1 MTSCSACSYPTRKPD
16 AKLSLA
22 KTLSLKDGTKVRVI
36 DHQEIER
43 TRVVGDHLLQE
54 LTTLAEDPRAR
65 QRAYFVLNW
74 AS

>member
-1 MTSCSACSYPTRKPD
+1 MTSYSACSSPTRKPD

-22 KTLSLKDGTKVRVI
+22 KKLNLKGGMKVRVI
-36 DHQEIER
+36 DNQEIER
-43 TRVVGDHLLQE
+43 TRVVSDHLLQE

-65 QRAYFVLNW
+65 QRAYLVLNW